1 MRHIYTDGR
10 SAKAVDLENP
20 IRDSWDF
27 VEAMSAM
34 PEAELYARVAAVNRA
49 MNLTADATAYM
60 NYAIVDKN
68 GEDVDTFE
76 DWQNSIG
83 FMPDPRELIRRWR
96 LSLFQSSVAYGRMVK
111 LNALKKELV
120 YVLPSTIKIVTKDGG
135 LEKFERELNGVKVAE
150 YSPNRGDFLYMWRL
164 DHTTELLPTAN
175 SEFKALTSAAGI
187 LHAADWWTKNYFEH
201 GAVKPTVLAVK
212 GMVISDKKEELQ
224 SSWGRFVRS
233 LGTRL
238 AEMAKIINAETMDVK
253 QIGDGLG
260 DIKDSPVYRQSI
272 ENIALASGIPLSL
285 LLANSANYATA
296 ETEYAEWYRDSI
308 TPWAKWMVSKISDQM
323 KVKLEVRSEQSEP
336 DQEAEVERAQAFQT
350 YATALQGHPQA
361 LSIAAQIVGI
371 DLPAG
376 VEYDMLDKKPE
387 PVVEPAIESDTDTD
401 DELTAKAWD
410 ELDTWR
416 KKAVRLAKRGK
427 PVTFEFVTE
436 HLPQDTADLIR
447 KRLQF
452 AGTPEE
458 VKSAFDLEYYV
469 ETKTEPITYDT
480 DELKQLADAI
490 NQAANE
496 LPSS

>member
-10 SAKAVDLENP
+10 TAKAVDLENP

-27 VEAMSAM
+27 VEAMTAM

-49 MNLTADATAYM
+49 MNLTADATAHM
-60 NYAIVDKN
+60 NYAIVDRN

-83 FMPDPRELIRRWR
+83 FMPDPRDLMRRWR
-96 LSLFQSSVAYGRMVK
+96 LSLFQSGAAYGRMVK

-120 YVLPSTIKIVTKDGG
+120 YVLPSTIKIVTNNGG

-150 YSPNRGDFLYMWRL
+150 YYPNKGDFLYMWRL
-164 DHTTELLPTAN
+164 DHTTELLPTVN

-212 GMVISDKKEELQ
+212 GMVLGDKKDDLQ
-224 SSWGRFVRS
+224 SSWARFVRS

-253 QIGDGLG
+253 HIGDGLG

-308 TPWAKWMVSKISDQM
+308 TPWAKWMARKISDQM
-323 KVKLEVRSEQSEP
+323 KIKLEVRAEQSEP
-336 DQEAEVERAQAFQT
+336 DQEAEVERAQAFQV
-350 YATALQGHPQA
+350 YASTLSAHPRG

-376 VEYDMLDKKPE
+376 VEYEMLDEKIEK
-387 PVVEPAIESDTDTD
+387 PVVEPTIESDTDTD

-427 PVTFEFVTE
+427 PATFEFVTE
-436 HLPQDTADLIR
+436 HLPRDTADLIR
-447 KRLQF
+447 KRLRF

-458 VKSAFDLEYYV
+458 VKAAFEINDMADE
-469 ETKTEPITYDT
+469 

-490 NQAANE
+490 NKAANE